1 MKASHH
7 EYAFGVFSLKKKLK
21 DFQNVTYR
29 MAAFYHGPNVLSI
42 WVKNTFVK
50 QNEAQESE

>member
-7 EYAFGVFSLKKKLK
+7 ENAFDAYSLKNK
-21 DFQNVTYR
+21 DFQNVICR

-42 WVKNTFVK
+42 WVKYTFVK
-50 QNEAQESE
+50 QNEAHESE